1 MADIILDD
9 PQGLLGGGGISEE
22 NVAVVTLFTGGD
34 GDVPLYFLSVSEDL
48 KSLEYVTLEE
58 WTIGSIRVY
67 FDGTQALVSFSG
79 GEINIDGSENVSLVS
94 PSTIS
99 NAGVLK
105 VTAKTAK
112 IASV

>member
-9 PQGLLGGGGISEE
+9 PQGLLGGGGISED
-22 NVAVVTLFTGGD
+22 NVAVITLSPGAD
-34 GDVPLYFLSVSEDL
+34 GDVPLYFVSVSEDL
-48 KSLEYVTLEE
+48 KSLEYVTLED
-58 WTIGSIRVY
+58 WGNPIRVY
-67 FDGTQALVSFSG
+67 FDGTQALVAFAN
-79 GEINIDGSENVSLVS
+79 GEINIDGSENVSLAT

-112 IASV
+112 IKSV